1 MPKLPDLSVII
12 VNWNSAEFVRGC
24 VRSIRQLTTGLACEI
39 IVVDNASYDGCDKIL
54 QADNLEVTY
63 LQSDRNLGFA
73 KANNL
78 AFEASRGASLLFLN
92 PDTEMVGLA
101 ILTLHRALH
110 QLPEAGAVGAKLL
123 TRDGSLQKSCIQ
135 SFPTIL
141 NQVLDSEYLV
151 RKWPRS
157 KLWGMAP
164 LYRPTSHPEAV
175 EMISGACMML
185 KREVFQ
191 KVGRFSEDYFM
202 YTEDADLC
210 YKVSRAGWKNYYVP
224 EATVVHFGG
233 GSSQQMLNNFSA
245 LMMRESIWRFLRKT
259 RGNLYG
265 AGYRWSM
272 LLAACC
278 RLGLLGFLAPFQRL
292 RRQPPSTDS
301 FRKWSAILRWSVCRQ
316 GRMKQYEMASPPS
329 LDRCQ
334 VVEALK

>member
-1 MPKLPDLSVII
+1 MPELLELSVII
-12 VNWNSAEFVRGC
+12 VNWNSAEFVRRC
-24 VRSIRQLTTGLACEI
+24 IRSIRQHTTGLICEI
-39 IVVDNASYDGCDKIL
+39 IVIDNASYDGCDKVL
-54 QADNLEVTY
+54 QVDDLGVTY

-78 AFEASRGASLLFLN
+78 AFETSRGTSLLFLN
-92 PDTEMVGLA
+92 PDTEVVGPA
-101 ILTLHRALH
+101 ILTLYRALH
-110 QLPEAGAVGAKLL
+110 QLPAAGVVGARLL
-123 TRDGSLQKSCIQ
+123 NHDGSLQKSCIQ

-141 NQVLDSEYLV
+141 NQVMDSEYLV

-164 LYRPTSHPEAV
+164 LYRPTDHPEVV
-175 EMISGACMML
+175 EMISGACLML

-224 EATVVHFGG
+224 EASVVHFGG
-233 GSSQQMLNNFSA
+233 GSSKQAVSNFSA
-245 LMMRESIWRFLRKT
+245 IMMRESIWRFLRKT

-272 LLAACC
+272 LLVACC
-278 RLGLLGFLAPFQRL
+278 RLGLLGFLTPLQRL
-292 RRQPPSTDS
+292 RRQPRSTDS
-301 FRKWSAILRWSVCRQ
+301 FRKWWAILRWSVCRQ
-316 GRMKQYEMASPPS
+316 GPMKQYETVSTPS

-334 VVEALK
+334 VAEALK